1 MGIYWILVAL
11 VFLVGV
17 AIQPYL
23 SKLRAKIYL
32 WIVFVMLLIVSGFRD
47 FSVGADT
54 KVYVNIFY
62 NIKNLNLMKDR
73 FEIGFLRYVEI
84 LHRISENPV
93 ILLIVSSAIC
103 VGTACLFTHRF
114 SKNPILSMMLY
125 ILLGSYFSQMN
136 VMRQAIALSILE
148 VSFMVLLKNSGKWGV
163 QRAISALLILLA
175 TTFHTVA
182 IVGIIPWFLIVHS
195 NSVKE
200 EYNCF
205 TASKMLKNTI
215 WISGIAFVAY
225 SVIMAV
231 AIKLLPQYA
240 GYFRGEWSDANYNAS
255 LFNTLIQL
263 SFAVVGAIVFRNKKL
278 NKNQR
283 FAAIM
288 LSLTIIFDVLSMR
301 MEIWGRIAGMF
312 GIYTYLLWVS
322 EVTSEIHSA
331 KNRAILNTAIVLF
344 SAAYMLIVLVFRP
357 EWTLVV
363 PYKFR

>member
-1 MGIYWILVAL
+1 MTANLGTPTASIGLQATSLKDMEHTAVVAK
-11 VFLVGV
+11 V
-17 AIQPYL
+17 AP
-23 SKLRAKIYL
+23 
-32 WIVFVMLLIVSGFRD
+32 
-47 FSVGADT
+47 
-54 KVYVNIFY
+54 
-62 NIKNLNLMKDR
+62 
-73 FEIGFLRYVEI
+73 
-84 LHRISENPV
+84 
-93 ILLIVSSAIC
+93 
-103 VGTACLFTHRF
+103 LFTANQKQSGILASVSLAQFILESGYGKSDLALHA
-114 SKNPILSMMLY
+114 NILSMMLY
-125 ILLGSYFSQMN
+125 ILLGAYFSQMN
-136 VMRQAIALSILE
+136 VMRQAIALSLME
-148 VSFMVLLKNSGKWGV
+148 VSFMVLLKNNGGV

-175 TTFHTVA
+175 ATFHTVA
-182 IVGIIPWFLIVHS
+182 IVGVIPWILVIRS
-195 NSVKE
+195 NSEKE

-205 TASKMLKNTI
+205 TASKMLKNAI
-215 WISGIAFVAY
+215 WIAGIAFVAY

-263 SFAVVGAIVFRNKKL
+263 SFAVVGAIVFRDKKL

-312 GIYTYLLWVS
+312 GIYTYLLWVP
-322 EVTSEIHSA
+322 EITSEIHSA
-331 KNRAILNTAIVLF
+331 KNRVILNTAIVLF

>member
-1 MGIYWILVAL
+1 MAKVA
-11 VFLVGV
+11 
-17 AIQPYL
+17 P
-23 SKLRAKIYL
+23 
-32 WIVFVMLLIVSGFRD
+32 
-47 FSVGADT
+47 
-54 KVYVNIFY
+54 
-62 NIKNLNLMKDR
+62 
-73 FEIGFLRYVEI
+73 
-84 LHRISENPV
+84 
-93 ILLIVSSAIC
+93 
-103 VGTACLFTHRF
+103 LFTANQKQSGILASVSLAQFILESGYGKSDLALHA
-114 SKNPILSMMLY
+114 NILSMMLY
-125 ILLGSYFSQMN
+125 ILLGAYFSQMN
-136 VMRQAIALSILE
+136 VMRQAIALSLME
-148 VSFMVLLKNSGKWGV
+148 VSFMVLLKNNGGV

-175 TTFHTVA
+175 ATFHTVA
-182 IVGIIPWFLIVHS
+182 IVGVIPWILVIRS
-195 NSVKE
+195 NSEKE

-205 TASKMLKNTI
+205 TASKMLKNAI
-215 WISGIAFVAY
+215 WIAGIAFVAY

-263 SFAVVGAIVFRNKKL
+263 SFAVVGAIVFRDKKL

-312 GIYTYLLWVS
+312 GIYTYLLWVP
-322 EVTSEIHSA
+322 EITSEIHSA
-331 KNRAILNTAIVLF
+331 KNRVILNTAIVLF

>member
-1 MGIYWILVAL
+1 MDIYWALVAL
-11 VFLVGV
+11 VFFAGV
-17 AIQPYL
+17 PIQPHL
-23 SKLRAKIYL
+23 SKPRAKIYL
-32 WIVFVMLLIVSGFRD
+32 CLVFVMMITVSGFRA

-54 KVYVNIFY
+54 KVYVNVFY
-62 NIKNLNLMKDR
+62 NIRNINLMKSR
-73 FEIGFLRYVEI
+73 FEIGFLKYVEI
-84 LHRISENPV
+84 LHHILENAG

-103 VGTACLFTHRF
+103 IGAACVFTYKF
-114 SKNPILSMMLY
+114 SKNPMLSMMLY
-125 ILLGSYFSQMN
+125 ILLGAYFSQMN
-136 VMRQAIALSILE
+136 VMRQSIALSLME
-148 VSFMVLLKNSGKWGV
+148 VSFMVLLKNNRGGQKI
-163 QRAISALLILLA
+163 ISALFILFA
-175 TTFHTVA
+175 ATFHTVA
-182 IVGIIPWFLIVHS
+182 IVGAIPWILVVRS
-195 NSVKE
+195 NSEE

-215 WISGIAFVAY
+215 WIAGLAFVAY
-225 SVIMAV
+225 SAIMAV
-231 AIKLLPQYA
+231 AIRLLPQYA

-255 LFNTLIQL
+255 LFSTLIQL

-278 NKNQR
+278 KKNQR

-312 GIYTYLLWVS
+312 GIYTYLLWVP

-331 KNRAILNTAIVLF
+331 KNRVILNTAIVLF

>member
-1 MGIYWILVAL
+1 MAL

-17 AIQPYL
+17 PIQPHW
-23 SKLRAKIYL
+23 SRPRAKIYL
-32 WIVFVMLLIVSGFRD
+32 WIVFVMMITVSGFRA
-47 FSVGADT
+47 FSIGADT
-54 KVYVNIFY
+54 KVYVNVFH
-62 NIKNLNLMKDR
+62 NIRNINLMKGR
-73 FEIGFLRYVEI
+73 FEIGFLKYVEI
-84 LHRISENPV
+84 LHHLSENAG

-103 VGTACLFTHRF
+103 IGAACIFTYKF
-114 SKNPILSMMLY
+114 SKNPMISMMLY
-125 ILLGSYFSQMN
+125 ILLGEYFSQMN
-136 VMRQAIALSILE
+136 VMRQAIALSLME
-148 VSFMVLLKNSGKWGV
+148 VSFMVLLKNNGGGV

-175 TTFHTVA
+175 ATFHTVA
-182 IVGIIPWFLIVHS
+182 IVGVIPWILVVRS
-195 NSVKE
+195 NSEKE
-200 EYNCF
+200 EYNSF
-205 TASKMLKNTI
+205 TARKMLKNTI
-215 WISGIAFVAY
+215 WIAGIAFVAY

-231 AIKLLPQYA
+231 TIKLLPQYA

-263 SFAVVGAIVFRNKKL
+263 SFAVVGAIVFREKKL

-312 GIYTYLLWVS
+312 GIYTYLLWVP

-331 KNRAILNTAIVLF
+331 KNRVILNTAIVLF